1 MSSDIKSVKGP
12 HQVSTHAATALKS
25 GKDNRLCS
33 VVSVCPVHPRSV
45 TALYSCLCGLVHHAE
60 LTLSAFPWDPGG
72 LSSRKGPAACGLCDG
87 PSTRC

>member
-45 TALYSCLCGLVHHAE
+45 TALCTVVSVG
-60 LTLSAFPWDPGG
+60 SFIMQ
-72 LSSRKGPAACGLCDG
+72 S
-87 PSTRC
+87 